1 MTPLVEKTANF
12 VQDLFSK
19 ELPNTFIYHNFKHT
33 QRVVKSSKEL
43 IEKSQISVKQEEA
56 LLLAAWLHD
65 TGYVKE
71 YTGHEEESVKIA
83 TNWLTQNNVDQETI
97 DTVTRCILATRM
109 HVEPHD
115 LLEEIMKDADTS
127 HLAKDYFEE
136 TSEFLRQEL
145 KLLKIKNFSDKE
157 WIKQNIDL
165 FTSKHQYYTNYAR
178 ENWKE
183 QKDNNL
189 YELLEKQGK
198 AKKKL
203 AKEETKARLK
213 IKYKDKS
220 PDRGIQTLFR
230 VTMRNHIKLSDIAD
244 TKANILLS
252 VNAIIISLAISN
264 LIPDLTAPVDTGT
277 TVMIPTFILMVFS
290 VASIIGAIM
299 STRPNVTSGEFTRE
313 QVKNGDV
320 NVLFFGN
327 FHRMPYEQ
335 FEWAMH
341 EIINDRTD
349 VYESLMKDLYMLGV
363 VLNRKYY
370 LLRITYTVFM
380 IGIILS
386 VLSFIVT
393 YYLV

>member
-1 MTPLVEKTANF
+1 MTTLTGKAEKF

-19 ELPNTFIYHNFKHT
+19 KLPNTFIYHNFKHT
-33 QRVVKSSKEL
+33 QRVVKSTKEL
-43 IEKSQISVKQEEA
+43 IEKSQIHVKQEEP

-65 TGYVKE
+65 TGYTEK
-71 YTGHEEESVKIA
+71 YAGHEEESVEIA
-83 TNWLTQNNVDQETI
+83 KSWLQEQNADQELI
-97 DTVTRCILATRM
+97 DTVSKLIMATRM
-109 HVEPHD
+109 QAEPKD
-115 LLEEIMKDADTS
+115 LAENIIKDADTS

-145 KLLKIKNFSDKE
+145 KLQKTKNYSHQE
-157 WIKQNIDL
+157 WIEKNIEL
-165 FTSKHQYYTNYAR
+165 FTERHEFYTTYAR

-183 QKDNNL
+183 QKDKNL
-189 YELLEKQGK
+189 YDLLNKERK

-203 AKEETKARLK
+203 AKEEAKARLK
-213 IKYKDKS
+213 VKYKDKS
-220 PDRGIQTLFR
+220 ADRGIQTLFR
-230 VTMRNHIKLSDIAD
+230 VTMRNHLKLSDIAD
-244 TKANILLS
+244 AKANILLS
-252 VNAIIISLAISN
+252 VNAIIISLAIAN
-264 LIPDLTAPVDTGT
+264 FIPDLASPATASPAI
-277 TVMIPTFILMVFS
+277 MIPIFILMIFS

-313 QVKNGDV
+313 QIKNGEV

-341 EIINDRTD
+341 EILENQSD

-370 LLRITYTVFM
+370 LLRITYTIFM
-380 IGIILS
+380 VGIILS
-386 VLSFIVT
+386 VLSFIAT
-393 YYLV
+393 YYLA

>member
-1 MTPLVEKTANF
+1 MTPLIEKAEKF
-12 VQDLFSK
+12 VQDLFSEK
-19 ELPNTFIYHNFKHT
+19 LPNTFIYHNFKHT

-43 IEKSQISVKQEEA
+43 IEKSEIPVKQEEA

-65 TGYVKE
+65 TGYTE
-71 YTGHEEESVKIA
+71 AYTGHEEKSVQIA
-83 TNWLTQNNVDQETI
+83 EKWLTENKADKELIEN
-97 DTVTRCILATRM
+97 VTRIIKASKMEANPQDELEMIL
-109 HVEPHD
+109 
-115 LLEEIMKDADTS
+115 KDADTS

-145 KLLKIKNFSDKE
+145 KLQKIKNFSHRE
-157 WIKQNIDL
+157 WIEQNIEL
-165 FTSKHQYYTNYAR
+165 FTEVHQYYTPYAR
-178 ENWKE
+178 KNWKE
-183 QKDNNL
+183 QKDKNL
-189 YELLEKQGK
+189 FELLEKERK

-203 AKEETKARLK
+203 AKEEEKARLK
-213 IKYKDKS
+213 VKYKDKS

-230 VTMRNHIKLSDIAD
+230 VTMRNHLKLSDIAD

-252 VNAIIISLAISN
+252 VNAIIISLAIAN
-264 LIPDLTAPVDTGT
+264 LIPDLTAPSNAGT
-277 TVMIPTFILMVFS
+277 TVMIPTFILMLFS

-341 EIINDRTD
+341 EILNNQTD

-370 LLRITYTVFM
+370 LLRITYTIFM
-380 IGIILS
+380 VGIILT